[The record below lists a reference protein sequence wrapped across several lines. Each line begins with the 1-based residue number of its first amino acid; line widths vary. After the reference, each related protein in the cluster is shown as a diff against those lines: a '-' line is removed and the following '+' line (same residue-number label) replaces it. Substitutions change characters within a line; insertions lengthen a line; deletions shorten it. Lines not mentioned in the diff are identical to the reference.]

1 MGGEGGG
8 ALTVH
13 DEGPSGLGFSICPD
27 TCAVSHRQ
35 LSNDDLQP
43 NAKAGSTSWHVRHN
57 SSPMLNDDV
66 HCDEHESQAGRR
78 CCHPPR

>member
-1 MGGEGGG
+1 MQWVMQQAKHGTMMGNAMGSII
-8 ALTVH
+8 ALVH
-13 DEGPSGLGFSICPD
+13 DEGSSGLGFSICPD

-57 SSPMLNDDV
+57 SPPMLNDDV
-66 HCDEHESQAGRR
+66 HE
-78 CCHPPR
+78 